1 MFVCPC
7 MAVFQPLDGLTG
19 IFTGFHV
26 YYRYTI
32 NHSGCLSVLAWFFF
46 QPLDGLTSI
55 FTGSQVRIFE
65 RDWPNSI
72 YNFMFSLPGL
82 TCKHLADTKTL
93 GFHFSSA
100 LTTDYQLVDIRLNTH
115 ISITCDIHFHFHL
128 FPFP

>member
-19 IFTGFHV
+19 IFTG
-26 YYRYTI
+26 
-32 NHSGCLSVLAWFFF
+32 
-46 QPLDGLTSI
+46 
-55 FTGSQVRIFE
+55 SQVRIFE
-65 RDWPNSI
+65 RDWPASI

-82 TCKHLADTKTL
+82 TCKYLADTKTL

-100 LTTDYQLVDIRLNTH
+100 HTTDFRLVDIRLNTH
-115 ISITCDIHFHFHL
+115 ISITCDTHFHFHL